1 MYRWNIRR
9 ISTKAV
15 RLVEVG
21 PRDGLQN
28 EPNTAALT
36 TKVKAEFIR
45 RLANSGLRWIEA
57 GSFVS
62 PKWVPQMADTEAV
75 LETLAK
81 DPEIAKMSSLRLP
94 VLVPNMTGLETA
106 LSSGLSTVL
115 KEVAVFTAASDTF
128 NKKNTNCTVE
138 ESLKR
143 LAEVCKTA
151 TDKGLMVRG
160 YVSTVVGCPYEG
172 QIAPEKVRDVT
183 LELLRLGCYEVS
195 LGDTIGVGTAGNL
208 DRVDP
213 SKLAVHFH
221 DTYGQALA
229 NILSGIRTIDSS
241 VAGLG
246 GCPYAPG
253 ASGNVATEDVVYML
267 HGLQY
272 FTGVD
277 LAKLVAAGE
286 FITAKLGQTN
296 RSRTANALLTKK

>member
-1 MYRWNIRR
+1 M
-9 ISTKAV
+9 STKAV

-28 EPNTAALT
+28 ESNTAALT

-62 PKWVPQMADTEAV
+62 PKWVPQMADTAAV

-94 VLVPNMTGLETA
+94 VLVPNMSGLETA
-106 LSSGLSTVL
+106 LSSGLSSVL

-143 LAEVCKTA
+143 LGEVCKTA
-151 TDKGLMVRG
+151 TEKGLMVRG

-172 QIAPEKVRDVT
+172 QIAPEKVKDVT

-195 LGDTIGVGTAGNL
+195 LGDTIGVGTAGN
-208 DRVDP
+208 
-213 SKLAVHFH
+213 
-221 DTYGQALA
+221 
-229 NILSGIRTIDSS
+229 IIRT
-241 VAGLG
+241 
-246 GCPYAPG
+246 
-253 ASGNVATEDVVYML
+253 
-267 HGLQY
+267 
-272 FTGVD
+272 
-277 LAKLVAAGE
+277 GE
-286 FITAKLGQTN
+286 
-296 RSRTANALLTKK
+296 